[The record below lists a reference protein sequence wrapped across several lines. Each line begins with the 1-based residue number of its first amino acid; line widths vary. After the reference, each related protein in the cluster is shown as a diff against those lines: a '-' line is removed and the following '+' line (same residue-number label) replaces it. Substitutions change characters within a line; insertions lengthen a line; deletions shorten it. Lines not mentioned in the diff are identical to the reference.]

1 MKHIVVYFIALLLAT
16 AAVAADPVTTPS
28 PASVKESAL
37 QPAKLRLY
45 MIPSVAPLSNDNQ
58 PIEGLSGICDVST
71 DLSYMDCRFISFTV
85 HRPWFEPSPA
95 ESADLLKEVRKA
107 FKDVSDEETAKA
119 IKNICDDS
127 EHQASLAEAIRIS
140 KLKPTG
146 GLPQIWQ
153 AFDDMCRTK
162 SREAIVELLMA
173 HSEDTCFVEGDY
185 ERDSVRFM
193 HMGPGIWQHKETQGS
208 CLEQYES
215 TLILADEAQTLKYGS
230 TRRWSLRRVM
240 TSVDTE
246 RCPGQKDRLGDI
258 MGPYTWVQQQFTA
271 KCKVLVLGE
280 QPTFLGLVGSSDD

>member
-1 MKHIVVYFIALLLAT
+1 MRHIVVTFIAVLLST
-16 AAVAADPVTTPS
+16 AAMAESPVTIPS
-28 PASVKESAL
+28 PASVKKPAL
-37 QPAKLRLY
+37 QPAKLMLY
-45 MIPSVAPLSNDNQ
+45 MIPSVAPLFNDNQ
-58 PIEGLSGICDVST
+58 TIEGLSGICDVST

-107 FKDVSDEETAKA
+107 FKDVSDEETAKE
-119 IKNICDDS
+119 IKNICDNS

-153 AFDDMCRTK
+153 AFDNMCRTK
-162 SREAIVELLMA
+162 SREAVVELFMA
-173 HSEDTCFVEGDY
+173 NSNEGTCFVEGDY
-185 ERDSVRFM
+185 ERASVRFM

-215 TLILADEAQTLKYGS
+215 TLILADESLALENRS

-246 RCPGQKDRLGDI
+246 RCPGQKDRLGELG
-258 MGPYTWVQQQFTA
+258 GPYTWVQHQFA
-271 KCKVLVLGE
+271 ARCKVLVLGE
-280 QPTFLGLVGSSDD
+280 RPDFLRIRWP

>member
-1 MKHIVVYFIALLLAT
+1 MRHIVVTFIAVLLST
-16 AAVAADPVTTPS
+16 AAMAESPVTIPS
-28 PASVKESAL
+28 PASVKKPAL

-95 ESADLLKEVRKA
+95 ESADLPKEVQKA
-107 FKDVSDEETAKA
+107 FKDVSDEETAKG

-153 AFDDMCRTK
+153 AFDNMCRTK
-162 SREAIVELLMA
+162 SREAFFELFMA
-173 HSEDTCFVEGDY
+173 NSDEDTCFVEGRYDG
-185 ERDSVRFM
+185 DIVRFM
-193 HMGPGIWQHKETQGS
+193 HIGQGIWQFKETQGS

-215 TLILADEAQTLKYGS
+215 TLILADESLALENRS

-240 TSVDTE
+240 TSVDTK
-246 RCPGQKDRLGDI
+246 RCPDQKDRLGELG
-258 MGPYTWVQQQFTA
+258 GPYTWVQHQFA
-271 KCKVLVLGE
+271 ARCKVLVLGE
-280 QPTFLGLVGSSDD
+280 RPDFLRIRFP